1 MKRRYRLNTHH
12 YPILED
18 TEILHSNSK
27 KLTIAL
33 LKKSFRNDEQSP
45 KRLFIISDGS
55 LETLEALRTQ
65 LKELEEF
72 KNKSFKI
79 ITSDNQERER
89 ETINNFAK
97 GIIDFD
103 VLMSTSVLSIGI
115 RLNGLFD
122 MTVVDTSNN
131 PERIWTD
138 NEVMQMM
145 TRDAD
150 CPIVIWQQPRYEKL
164 PNLPINWKIPEPADW
179 KNVSQQEWENIS
191 KKIEIIYK
199 PKRKLKEKNSFTNLF
214 ERNPITNLY
223 EPKQYSIIK
232 RTVKQHNWSIE
243 NRTHIIANTKAHAE
257 RLGVKKWYDLEETR
271 ALLDERELREIKLTP
286 PKYIQEELNKKLLGK
301 LEHDADS
308 LAKLNEILEDL
319 RIDTK
324 SQHLTAK
331 QLSQWD
337 SKGYID
343 NECRHKEL
351 HSAISNPSELNQLAL
366 ELLQL
371 GKDYGKMKILTDAQF
386 KQSEVFKEYFDGDN
400 FARFQRLAQDSFGLY
415 EPKKLQTQLDALRW
429 SGELLRKF
437 NYYPQLKTEA
447 QTNPNS
453 ERKNLYQQ
461 AKKEHSAQFNKWA
474 KANRTEGKQIRYDD
488 WLWFMLN
495 DKELREFKFKPLTR
509 KYIQTFPHLEI
520 QEHTRRF
527 NAHVV

>member
-1 MKRRYRLNTHH
+1 M
-12 YPILED
+12 
-18 TEILHSNSK
+18 
-27 KLTIAL
+27 
-33 LKKSFRNDEQSP
+33 KSFKNNEQSAQ
-45 KRLFIISDGS
+45 RLFIVSDGS
-55 LETLEALRTQ
+55 LQTLEALRYELQQ
-65 LKELEEF
+65 LEQF
-72 KNKSFKI
+72 KDKKFKI
-79 ITSDNQERER
+79 IHSGNVAEEREA
-89 ETINNFAK
+89 INNYAR
-97 GIIDFD
+97 GILDCD
-103 VLMSTSVLSIGI
+103 VLLATPCLNIGI

-131 PERIWTD
+131 PERIWTS

-164 PNLPINWKIPEPADW
+164 PNLPLNWKIPEPADW

-191 KKIEIIYK
+191 KKIEISYT
-199 PKRKLKEKNSFTNLF
+199 RNKEFKDKTPFSELF

-223 EPKQYSIIK
+223 EPKQSSIIK
-232 RTVKQHNWSIE
+232 RFVKHHNWSIE

-257 RLGVKKWYDLEETR
+257 ELGVKKWYDLEETR
-271 ALLDERELREIKLTP
+271 ARLDERELKEIKLTP
-286 PKYIQEELNKKLLGK
+286 PKYIQEEFNKKLLGE

-308 LAKLNEILEDL
+308 LAKLNEILADL
-319 RIDTK
+319 RIDAK

-337 SKGYID
+337 SKRYID
-343 NECRHKEL
+343 NERRHKEL
-351 HSAISNPSELNQLAL
+351 HSSISNPSELNQLAL

-400 FARFQRLAQDSFGLY
+400 FARFQRLAQDSLGLY
-415 EPKKLQTQLDALRW
+415 EPRKLQTQLDALRW

-437 NYYPQLKTEA
+437 NYYPQLRTEA

-453 ERKNLYQQ
+453 ERKNLYQK

-474 KANRTEGKQIRYDD
+474 KANKTEGKQIRYDD
-488 WLWFMLN
+488 WLWQMLN
-495 DKELREFKFKPLTR
+495 DKEQREFKFKPLTK

-520 QEHTRRF
+520 QEHTRRL
-527 NAHVV
+527 NAHAI